1 MVEFDATDDANAEL
15 LNKLK
20 HLDVRVETVE
30 TNKGICK
37 KSFWKSLKLRSALN
51 HIGLLVGLSVYC
63 GVGGIVSYC
72 FNYLSFSFKFNIHN
86 FIYYPIEQ
94 KKQEK
99 YKQS

>member
-37 KSFWKSLKLRSALN
+37 KSFWKSLKLRAALN

-63 GVGGIVSYC
+63 GVGGMVSYII
-72 FNYLSFSFKFNIHN
+72 FLFINNHNIVDSFL
-86 FIYYPIEQ
+86 
-94 KKQEK
+94 
-99 YKQS
+99 

>member
-37 KSFWKSLKLRSALN
+37 KSFWKSLKLRAALN

-63 GVGGIVSYC
+63 GVGGMVS
-72 FNYLSFSFKFNIHN
+72 
-86 FIYYPIEQ
+86 Q
-94 KKQEK
+94 TKKQK
-99 YKQS
+99 SKDKQIISLL